1 MLRIPSDLKKTNYV
15 QMKLTIIG
23 SGNMGSAIVRGII
36 QGSIFKPEDIT
47 VIDVQ
52 QAPLDAI
59 KKECPTLNIA
69 AGDFDSVKQ
78 ADIILLAVK
87 PWLIHDIITDIKF
100 NMDYNCQLLI
110 SIAAGISFEAI
121 ENSLLKR
128 PDAKELPAIFRVIPN
143 TAIAVKQSM
152 TLISSKRA
160 TSEQESLL
168 LKIFNELG
176 SAVLIEESKLA
187 ACTAL
192 TSCGIAYLFRYVRA
206 ATLAGVEMGLYPQ
219 QAQNMVVNT
228 MLGAAELLKT
238 TGQNPE
244 KEIDKVTTPGG
255 ITIKGLNELE
265 ANGFSDAIIKAL
277 KASR

>member
-1 MLRIPSDLKKTNYV
+1 
-15 QMKLTIIG
+15 MKLTVIG
-23 SGNMGSAIVRGII
+23 SGNMGSAIVRGLIH
-36 QGSIFKPEDIT
+36 GSVFKSDDIT

-52 QAPLDAI
+52 QVPLDI
-59 KKECPTLNIA
+59 LKKDYPSLNTVV
-69 AGDFDSVKQ
+69 DNFDSVAE

-87 PWLIHDIITDIKF
+87 PWLIHDVITDIKF
-100 NMDYNCQLLI
+100 KMDYSRQLLI
-110 SIAAGISFEAI
+110 SIAAGVSFEAM
-121 ENSLLKR
+121 ENSLEKH
-128 PDAKELPAIFRVIPN
+128 PDTDEFPVIFRVVPN

-152 TLISSKRA
+152 TLIASKRA
-160 TSEQESLL
+160 SSEQENLL
-168 LKIFNELG
+168 LKIFKELG
-176 SAVLIEESKLA
+176 DAALLDESKIVA
-187 ACTAL
+187 GTAL

-219 QAQNMVVNT
+219 QAQDMVVNT

-238 TGQNPE
+238 TKHNPE

-265 ANGFSDAIIKAL
+265 AHGFSDAIIKAM